1 MHKRSTSKPLGV
13 MDKRVPRSNKY
24 SHIAGHLDTGLTAG
38 KVKFVSVREF
48 NRRRDEI
55 YYRVNKDMLASLF
68 GEYEGENER
77 FGAKNAAAGGG
88 GGGPTIVTHSEIA
101 KPVYDLPY
109 LLIDCR

>member
-1 MHKRSTSKPLGV
+1 MHRGPSSKPLGV
-13 MDKRVPRSNKY
+13 LEKKVKKSDKYN
-24 SHIAGHLDTGLTAG
+24 HIAGHLDTGLTSS

-68 GEYEGENER
+68 REYEGDNER
-77 FGAKNAAAGGG
+77 FGSGASARGG

-101 KPVYDLPY
+101 KPSYDRPY
-109 LLIDCR
+109 LVIDCR

>member
-13 MDKRVPRSNKY
+13 LDHKVKKSDKYN
-24 SHIAGHLDTGLTAG
+24 HIAGHLDTGLTAS

-68 GEYEGENER
+68 KEYEGDSER
-77 FGAKNAAAGGG
+77 LGGG
-88 GGGPTIVTHSEIA
+88 ATSLGVGGGPTIVTHSEIA
-101 KPVYDLPY
+101 KPSYDRPY